1 MSDIVI
7 RRAEPADL
15 SALLDI
21 YNHYVLL
28 TPITFDIEPRSLAQ
42 RQEWFGQF
50 GGSGRYQCFIAA
62 LGGKAIGWACST
74 RFKEREAYATSVE
87 TSVYCV
93 PDHNGRGVGR
103 RLYATLFDALA
114 CEDIHRAYGGITL
127 PNEASVALH
136 ERVGFRHIGT
146 YKEVGRKFGRFWDVA
161 LYERP
166 LVQADRVIR

>member
-87 TSVYCV
+87 TSVYCA
-93 PDHNGRGVGR
+93 PDHTGRGVGR

-114 CEDIHRAYGGITL
+114 GEDIHRAYGGITL
-127 PNEASVALH
+127 PNAASVAQH
-136 ERVGFRHIGT
+136 DRVGFRHIGT
-146 YKEVGRKFGRFWDVA
+146 YHEVGRKFSRFWDVA

-166 LVQADRVIR
+166 LP

>member
-21 YNHYVLL
+21 YNHYVLH
-28 TPITFDIEPRSLAQ
+28 TPISFDIAPRTLAQ
-42 RQEWFGQF
+42 RQEWFDQF
-50 GGSGRYQCFIAA
+50 AGSGRYRCFVAA
-62 LGGKAIGWACST
+62 QDGKAIGWACSA

-87 TSVYCV
+87 TSVYCA
-93 PDHNGRGVGR
+93 PDQTGRGLGR

-114 CEDIHRAYGGITL
+114 AEDIHRAYGGVTL

-136 ERVGFRHIGT
+136 LRVGFRHIGT
-146 YKEVGRKFGRFWDVA
+146 YREVGRKFGRFWDVA

-166 LVQADRVIR
+166 MDQAGRALL